1 MSDNITISIADDHP
15 MVIIGLQN
23 MLANYP
29 NITLLDTYPDGQAL
43 LKGLQ
48 EKMPDVLLLD
58 IQMPGQTG
66 DELAPL
72 IMKKYPELRILT
84 LTNLDSALCAYN
96 MTRHGVLGYL
106 LKTTNQKTLIEA
118 INAVYRGEEYIE
130 PSMQEKMQQL
140 AVGRTREASLK
151 SALTPR
157 EKEVLQLIVNG
168 ITNKD
173 ISQKLHIGFR
183 TVEYYRFNIL
193 LKLDVNN
200 TAALVKKALRLGLA
214 E

>member
-1 MSDNITISIADDHP
+1 MNIRIAVADDHP

-29 NITLLDTYPDGQAL
+29 HITLDKTYQNGVEL
-43 LKGLQ
+43 MKGLEEEQ
-48 EKMPDVLLLD
+48 PDVLLLD
-58 IQMPGQTG
+58 VQLPGQPG
-66 DELAPL
+66 DELAPIIL
-72 IMKKYPELRILT
+72 KRYPELNILT
-84 LTNLDSALCAYN
+84 LTNLDSALCAHN
-96 MTRHGVLGYL
+96 MLRHGVKGYL
-106 LKTTNQKTLIEA
+106 LKTTNQDTLIEA
-118 INAVYRGEEYIE
+118 IETLYKGDQYVE
-130 PSMQEKMQQL
+130 PSIQEKINQL
-140 AVGRTREASLK
+140 NYGRTRETTLK
-151 SALTPR
+151 FTLTPR

-168 ITNKD
+168 DTNKD
-173 ISQKLHIGFR
+173 ISTKLHIGLR